1 MLKSE
6 KIKIPVYRP
15 SIGEKEKRYV
25 AECMDST
32 WISSKGRFIRD
43 FEDSFSQY
51 LEINSSTTVSNG
63 TVALHL
69 ALLALGIG
77 PDDEV
82 IVPTFTYIASVN
94 AIKYVGAKPVFADS
108 ESHTWNI
115 DPNDI
120 RKKITPKTKAI
131 MVVHLYGNPCKM
143 DEIKEICGE
152 FNIDLIEDAA
162 EALGSKYK
170 GEYIGTF
177 GDISTFSFFGNKTLT
192 TGEGGMVAS
201 PNKDLIERVSFLKN
215 QGVSKEIEYWHDEI
229 AFNYRMTNIAA
240 AIGLAQLER
249 IDEILLK
256 KIEIADL
263 YSLSLSNTPVEFQF
277 TEDNCINSNWM
288 VSILLPNKKVREEIR
303 HSLRK
308 SGIETRPFFNPV
320 HKMPPYNK
328 NQVFSVAEDLGSRGI
343 NLPSYPD
350 LDDQDIDMIAS
361 IVKEYFS

>member
-1 MLKSE
+1 
-6 KIKIPVYRP
+6 
-15 SIGEKEKRYV
+15 
-25 AECMDST
+25 MDST

-51 LEINSSTTVSNG
+51 LGITSSTTVSNG

-69 ALLALGIG
+69 ALLALGIA
-77 PDDEV
+77 PEDEV

-94 AIKYVGAKPVFADS
+94 AIKYVGAKPVFVDS
-108 ESHTWNI
+108 ESDTWNI

-143 DEIKEICGE
+143 DEIKTICGE

-201 PNKDLIERVSFLKN
+201 PKKDLIDRVSFLKN

-249 IDEILLK
+249 IDGILSR

-263 YSLSLSNTPVEFQF
+263 YSSSLSSSPVEFQC

-288 VSILLPNKKVREEIR
+288 VSVLLPSKKVRQE
-303 HSLRK
+303 LRQK
-308 SGIETRPFFNPV
+308 LIESGIETRPFFNPV
-320 HKMPPYNK
+320 HKMPPYNE
-328 NQVFSVAEDLGSRGI
+328 NREFFVAEDLGSRGI

-350 LDDQDIDMIAS
+350 LGDRDIDDIAS
-361 IVKEYFS
+361 IINEYFN